1 MKKENI
7 VVCDED
13 EAYVEAFCAYLAG
26 QLKDLEICS
35 FTEKEAFLADE
46 KSYDLGFLSSEF
58 LEVSDFACKDNMAEK
73 MYLCDEDIA
82 PE

>member
-46 KSYDLGFLSSEF
+46 KSYD
-58 LEVSDFACKDNMAEK
+58 
-73 MYLCDEDIA
+73 
-82 PE
+82 